1 MDYNTQRA
9 KLHLPEYGRHVQQMI
24 EQVKRIPDRDKR
36 NEQIRAVI
44 QVMATLNPQMKDAP
58 DYRQKLWDHMYI
70 IADFDID
77 VDSPYPMPDKKEF
90 FSRPEKMHFEEKPIK
105 ARCYGRNIENMINLI
120 AAQEDSDDKNEMICT
135 LGHYMRQQ
143 YLIWNKDSVADETIF
158 SDMEKLS
165 DGRLKVPEGLQLST
179 LSSDATFNRPGM
191 MASSGSKSG
200 FSKKSRNKKKKK
212 N

>member
-90 FSRPEKMHFEEKPIK
+90 FGRPEKMHFEEKPIK
-105 ARCYGRNIENMINLI
+105 ARCYGRNIENMIHLI

-191 MASSGSKSG
+191 MASGGSKSG
-200 FSKKSRNKKKKK
+200 FGKKSRNKKKKK